1 VGPTFLFQEVGAM
14 DRTSPI
20 VEALVTW
27 LVFSL
32 GAAIVFFAIIPSF

>member
-1 VGPTFLFQEVGAM
+1 ME
-14 DRTSPI
+14 RTSPI

-32 GAAIVFFAIIPSF
+32 GAAVIFYTVIPLL

>member
-1 VGPTFLFQEVGAM
+1 M

-32 GAAIVFFAIIPSF
+32 GAAVIFYTVIPLL

>member
-1 VGPTFLFQEVGAM
+1 M

-27 LVFSL
+27 LAFSI
-32 GAAIVFFAIIPSF
+32 GAAIVFYTIIPLL

>member
-1 VGPTFLFQEVGAM
+1 M